1 MNYKRILLIL
11 SFMLGMITYAQVTTS
26 KIEGIVKDKNGPLGG
41 AEIKATHLPTG
52 TVSGAVSQF
61 NGTFTLANLRV
72 GGPYKLE
79 INFMG
84 YKPVTLQDIYLELG
98 KTYNVEIVLVED
110 TESLDQVVI
119 EVTKNPTFSSDRTG
133 AETNVNERAI
143 QVLPSISRSAA
154 DFYRLEPS
162 ASNGS
167 FAGRNDQFNNF
178 SLDGSIFNNP
188 FGLDA
193 ATPGGQAN
201 AQPISLDAIEQIQ
214 VTTAPYDVTLSGFTG
229 ASVNAVTKS
238 GTNEFHGTV
247 FGFFRNQNLTGKVNL
262 EGTELKP
269 ELKQLQGG
277 ISLGGPIIKNKLF
290 FFVNYE
296 VDDRADLG
304 SYYVAKRPGLSGGNV
319 SRVEAADLDEVAAL
333 LRSIG
338 YDPGPYEGYT
348 HYTYSDKG
356 LIKLDWNVIEN
367 TRVTFTYN
375 YLKAWRDL
383 NAHPEAIMHRGPDKT
398 VLQFYKSGYRI
409 HNNIDSYLLEINS
422 NNLLNGKV
430 SNKFQVGYTHFDD
443 FRTPKSEPAPVIN
456 IVKDGQPYIIAGHEP
471 FSIHNKL
478 DQKVYQV
485 TDNVDIYL
493 GKHTVTAG
501 FSFEKFKFWNQFN
514 LFGYGFDLFQTYTMD
529 QFRDSIASGYIQSR
543 FDAARAADAAGNWN
557 VTELAVGQI
566 GIYVQD
572 KYQVNDRFNFTLG
585 LRVDFPQYF
594 NTSDYIKK
602 KIEEAGTDYIAE
614 QVTWYDEN
622 GNQVKLSARDLPKSI
637 PMLSPRFGFNWDV
650 KGDHTFQ
657 VRGGSGIFTGR
668 LPFVWIG
675 NHVANVGRWY
685 FTPIAPDFKFPQVW
699 RTNVGVDRKLDNGY
713 VISADVAFTKDLN
726 GMMVRNYGLKPPSGT
741 LNSPVDR
748 RPVYTANDHAVMPDY
763 GIPADAFVF
772 TNTKKGYSYN
782 FTVKAEKSFENN
794 MKASLA
800 YNFMESF
807 DVNSI
812 EAEITGDAFMRNP
825 ALGNVNQDVLAPS
838 LYGDKHRFVGY
849 VIKTWHYGNNEQ
861 WQTDFAAF
869 FEAAQGGR
877 YSYTYSG
884 DINGDGSP
892 LNDLIYI
899 PTREELAQMR
909 FDTSSGVSE
918 EQQRIAFNTFIE
930 KDPYLSK
937 HRGEYMEKYGALSP
951 WRSRVDFKITQ
962 TLKLK
967 NKHRVEFN
975 LNVLNFGNLLD
986 ENWGQIQLP
995 TNRQPLGV
1003 YIDSNGEPVYSFDR
1017 ALDKSFTN
1025 DYSLESRWQIQ
1036 FGVRYR
1042 F

>member
-1 MNYKRILLIL
+1 MNHKILTLL
-11 SFMLGMITYAQVTTS
+11 FSLAFVFTGMAQITTS
-26 KIEGIVKDKNGPLGG
+26 KIEGTVKDKNGPLAG
-41 AEIKATHLPTG
+41 AEIIVTHTPTG
-52 TVSGAVSQF
+52 TVSGAISQF
-61 NGTFTLANLRV
+61 NGNFTVANLRV
-72 GGPYKLE
+72 GGPYTLE
-79 INFMG
+79 VKFMG
-84 YKPVTLQDIYLELG
+84 YKPAKIEGIYLELG
-98 KTYNVEIVLVED
+98 KTHNVEITLVED
-110 TESLDQVVI
+110 AQTLDQVVI
-119 EVTKNPTFSSDRTG
+119 TATKNPTFSSDRTG
-133 AETNVNERAI
+133 AETNISEKAI
-143 QVLPSISRSAA
+143 QALPSISRSAA
-154 DFYRLEPS
+154 DFYRLEPT

-193 ATPGGQAN
+193 ATPGGQSN

-238 GTNEFHGTV
+238 GTNEFHGTF

-277 ISLGGPIIKNKLF
+277 FSLGGPIIKNKLF

-304 SYYVAKRPGLSGGNV
+304 SVYVASRPGLSGGNV
-319 SRVEAADLDEVAAL
+319 SRVSAADLDEVASL
-333 LRSIG
+333 LKSIG

-356 LIKLDWNVIEN
+356 LIKLDWNAIKN

-422 NNLLNGKV
+422 TNLFGGKV
-430 SNKFQVGYTHFDD
+430 SNKFQAGYTHFDD

-471 FSIHNKL
+471 FSIHNNL
-478 DQKVYQV
+478 QQKVYQI

-501 FSFEKFKFWNQFN
+501 FSFEKFSFVNSFN

-529 QFRDSIASGYIQSR
+529 QFRDSIASGYIESR
-543 FDAARAADAAGNWN
+543 FDYARAADQAGNWN
-557 VTELAVGQI
+557 ITKLQVGQI
-566 GIYVQD
+566 GIYAQD
-572 KYQVNDRFNFTLG
+572 KYEVNDNFNFTVG

-594 NTSDYIKK
+594 KTRDFIEE
-602 KIEEAGTDYIAE
+602 KIAEAGTDYIAE

-622 GNQVKLSARDLPKSI
+622 GNTVQLSARDLPKST
-637 PMLSPRFGFNWDV
+637 PLFSPRLGFNWDV
-650 KGDHTFQ
+650 NGDRTFQ

-699 RTNVGVDRKLDNGY
+699 RTNIGVDKRTENDYIL
-713 VISADVAFTKDLN
+713 SADFAYTKDIN
-726 GMMVRNYGLKPPSGT
+726 GMMVRNYGLKPPSGI
-741 LNSPVDR
+741 LNSPVDK
-748 RPVYTANDHAVMPDY
+748 RPVYTASDHALMPDY

-772 TNTKKGYSYN
+772 TNTPLGHSYN
-782 FTVKAEKSFENN
+782 LTLKVEKSYENN
-794 MKASLA
+794 MRVSLA
-800 YNFMESF
+800 YNFLQSF

-825 ALGNVNQDVLAPS
+825 ALGNVNKDNLSPS
-838 LYGDKHRFVGY
+838 LYGDKHRIVGY
-849 VIKTWHYGNNEQ
+849 LIKSWEYGDDNK
-861 WQTDFAAF
+861 WQTDFSAF

-899 PTREELAQMR
+899 PTRDELAQMR
-909 FDTSSGVSE
+909 FDTSGGLSE
-918 EQQRIAFNTFIE
+918 EQQRIAFNAFIE
-930 KDPYLSK
+930 QDPYLRK
-937 HRGEYMEKYGALSP
+937 HRGQYMEKYGALSP
-951 WRSRVDFKITQ
+951 WRNRVDLKLTQSLKITNTQ
-962 TLKLK
+962 KL
-967 NKHRVEFN
+967 EFS
-975 LNVLNFGNLLD
+975 LNILNFTNLLD
-986 ENWGQIQLP
+986 ENWGHIYLP

-1003 YIDSNGEPVYSFDR
+1003 YLDNNGEPVYSFDNT
-1017 ALDKSFTN
+1017 LKKSFN
-1025 DYSLESRWQIQ
+1025 PDYSLDSRWQIQ
-1036 FGVRYR
+1036 LGIRYR